1 MPIRLRLTLVYL
13 AAAVLLVAAGGL
25 LLTRQLHTGLVASV
39 DTGLRTR
46 ADQLAQAVER
56 AGDNLD
62 FQDQASRLIAP
73 KESFAQVIAPDGRV
87 AESSE
92 AVGTTAL
99 LAPGDRPPAGQGPR
113 FVTRRLDDEPVRLLV
128 VPVARPD
135 GTWVVVVGSSLG
147 PTEQAQEQVRR
158 GLVAGGIALV
168 LLAGVGSWLL
178 AGAALR
184 PVERLRREV
193 DEISD
198 LDPAASLEVPPTRD
212 ELAAL
217 AATMN
222 RLLARLQAA
231 LARERRL
238 VADASHELRTPL
250 AALRAELEL
259 ALRPGRPHDQV
270 LGAVA
275 DAIQDTDRLGRLAED
290 LLLLARSDEGA
301 AIVHPERQSVRRV
314 LASAVEAA
322 MARAGGTLLHL
333 DAPADLV
340 ATVDA
345 DRLRQAVDNLLKNAL
360 RVAPPA
366 TVVRVHARLDDGL
379 LLIDVADAG
388 PGFPEDFLPH
398 AFERFRRSDL
408 ARDRRHGGAGL
419 GLAIVKAIARAHGGW
434 ARAWNDP
441 AGGARVQ
448 LAIRQRGPA

>member
-1 MPIRLRLTLVYL
+1 MPIRIRLTLVYL
-13 AAAVLLVAAGGL
+13 AAAVLLVVAGGL
-25 LLTRQLHTGLVASV
+25 LLTRQLHAGLLASV

-46 ADQLAQAVER
+46 ADQLAQAVQR

-62 FQDQASRLIAP
+62 FQDETSRLIAP
-73 KESFAQVIAPDGRV
+73 REAFAQVIAANGQV

-92 AVGTTAL
+92 AVGTAAL
-99 LAPGDRPPAGQGPR
+99 LAPGDRPTPAQGPR
-113 FVTRRLDDEPVRLLV
+113 FVDRRLDHESVRLLA
-128 VPVARPD
+128 VPVARRD
-135 GTWVVVVGSSLG
+135 GTWVVVVGSALG
-147 PTEQAQEQVRR
+147 PTEQAQQQVRQ

-168 LLAGVGSWLL
+168 LLAGAGSWLL

-193 DEISD
+193 DELSD
-198 LDPAASLEVPPTRD
+198 QDPAASLEVPRTRD

-217 AATMN
+217 AVTMN
-222 RLLARLQAA
+222 RLLGRLQAA
-231 LARERRL
+231 LGRERQL

-270 LGAVA
+270 VEAVA
-275 DAIQDTDRLGRLAED
+275 GAIQDTDRLGRLAED
-290 LLLLARSDEGA
+290 LLLLARSDEGV
-301 AIVHPERQSVRRV
+301 AIVHPKPQSVRRV
-314 LASAVEAA
+314 LTGAVEAA

-345 DRLRQAVDNLLKNAL
+345 DRLRQAVDNLLDNAL
-360 RVAPPA
+360 RVAPPGS
-366 TVVRVHARLDDGL
+366 VVRVHARLDGAL

-408 ARDRRHGGAGL
+408 ARDRCHGGAGL
-419 GLAIVKAIARAHGGW
+419 GLAIVKAIAEAHSGWVRAS
-434 ARAWNDP
+434 NDP

-448 LAIRQRGPA
+448 LALRQPGPA

>member
-1 MPIRLRLTLVYL
+1 MPIRVRLTLVYL

-25 LLTRQLHTGLVASV
+25 LLTRQLHAGLLASV

-46 ADQLAQAVER
+46 ADQLAQAVQH

-62 FQDQASRLIAP
+62 FQDETSRLIAP
-73 KESFAQVIAPDGRV
+73 REAFAQVIAPNGRV

-92 AVGTTAL
+92 AVGSTAV
-99 LAPGDRPPAGQGPR
+99 LAPGDRPAAQGPR
-113 FVTRRLDDEPVRLLV
+113 FIDRRLDGEPLRLLA
-128 VPVARPD
+128 VPVARRD
-135 GTWVVVVGSSLG
+135 GTWVAVVGSDLG
-147 PTEQAQEQVRR
+147 PTEQAQQQVRQ

-168 LLAGVGSWLL
+168 LLAGMGSWLL

-193 DEISD
+193 DEISEQ
-198 LDPAASLEVPPTRD
+198 DPAASIDVPRTGD

-250 AALRAELEL
+250 AALQAELEL

-270 LGAVA
+270 LLAVA
-275 DAIQDTDRLGRLAED
+275 DAVGDAERLGRLAED

-301 AIVHPERQSVRRV
+301 AIVHPEPQSVRRI
-314 LASAVEAA
+314 LGGAVEAA

-340 ATVDA
+340 ANVDA
-345 DRLRQAVDNLLKNAL
+345 DRLRQALDNLLDNAL
-360 RVAPPA
+360 RVAPPG
-366 TVVRVHARLDDGL
+366 TVVRVWARLDGGL
-379 LLIDVADAG
+379 LLIEVADAG
-388 PGFPEDFLPH
+388 PGFPEAFLPH

-419 GLAIVKAIARAHGGW
+419 GLAIVKAIAEAHGGW
-434 ARAWNDP
+434 VRASNDP

-448 LAIRQRGPA
+448 IAMREPGQA

>member
-1 MPIRLRLTLVYL
+1 MPIRVRLTLVYL
-13 AAAVLLVAAGGL
+13 AAAVLLVVAGGL
-25 LLTRQLHTGLVASV
+25 LLTRQLHAGLLAAV

-46 ADQLAQAVER
+46 ADQLAQAVQR

-62 FQDQASRLIAP
+62 FQDETSRLIAP
-73 KESFAQVIAPDGRV
+73 REAFAQVLAPDGRV

-92 AVGTTAL
+92 AVGPAVL
-99 LAPGDRPPAGQGPR
+99 LAPDQRPAAAQGPR
-113 FVTRRLDDEPVRLLV
+113 FVDRRLDNEPVRLLA
-128 VPVARPD
+128 VPVTRRD
-135 GTWVVVVGSSLG
+135 GTWVVVVGSALG
-147 PTEQAQEQVRR
+147 PTEQAQQQVRQ

-168 LLAGVGSWLL
+168 LLAGMGSWLL

-193 DEISD
+193 DEISEH
-198 LDPAASLEVPPTRD
+198 DPTASLEVPPTRD

-222 RLLARLQAA
+222 RLLGRLQAA

-270 LGAVA
+270 LRAVA
-275 DAIQDTDRLGRLAED
+275 DAVGDADRLGRLAED
-290 LLLLARSDEGA
+290 LLLLARSDESA
-301 AIVHPERQSVRRV
+301 AIVHPEPQSVRRI
-314 LASAVEAA
+314 LGGAVEAA

-345 DRLRQAVDNLLKNAL
+345 DRLRRATDNLLDNAL
-360 RVAPPA
+360 RVAPPGS
-366 TVVRVHARLDDGL
+366 VVRVWARLDGGL

-388 PGFPEDFLPH
+388 PGFPEAFLPH

-419 GLAIVKAIARAHGGW
+419 GLAIVKAIAQAHGGW
-434 ARAWNDP
+434 VRAWNDP
-441 AGGARVQ
+441 TGGARVQ
-448 LAIRQRGPA
+448 IAIRGRGPA